1 MAENKI
7 VTLAEIQFNVES
19 AKQQAESLVVSIA
32 NLRKERSGLD
42 KTDEEAA
49 KRVVEID
56 ADLKSM
62 TASYKTL
69 TNTIIAVNDARNN
82 EKITIDSIEKANR
95 GMAAAQK
102 LENLATI
109 EGVQRSNELNAA
121 INKNT
126 QIIKENSSEAKQQ
139 ALNVGNY
146 GKKFDA
152 LGASITQLTR
162 EAPAFANSLNTGF
175 MAISNNIPALSD
187 AIGGI
192 IEKNKQL
199 KAEGQPTKSV
209 LSQIASSF
217 LSWNTAISVGVTLL
231 TVYGGTLFK
240 WLGTIGETK
249 KALNAAQVAQTN
261 YRDALTSSRKD
272 AEKDIV
278 HLKLMYE
285 ATQNA
290 SKSTESRTSAVKEM
304 QKEYPAYFKN
314 MTAEQI
320 MLGGAQKQYE
330 ELTQAIL
337 NNAKAKALEQKIYE
351 NESKKIDLETKQSTQ
366 LAYYEKL
373 GKDINAGYDKLK
385 NAVVSGD
392 VRDAFLTAIKKQESV
407 RDQYK
412 KDLLKTADEIKTITD
427 VNKKLAD
434 KVDTKTYIAKDT
446 PDAKV
451 KEERLPRTEAYLRE
465 LYKTQEDL
473 LDKSLEKE
481 QTKIENNYKETKA
494 KIEKMEAEDTKRKI
508 LTSEGKA
515 AAEQAITNL
524 SLVKEKKLKQANA
537 ADEVVAL
544 SESLER
550 YKTVSDNK
558 LKKDQLDTPR
568 TVAEREQRMLHIF
581 ALERNIDEKR
591 VQAGEIS
598 QTEANKRHESAM
610 YAFNSKIMDINIAF
624 EEQERKR
631 KIDVEKTDS
640 DNKLA
645 VLKDYQSETTR
656 LRIEHLEEQ
665 KQIEISYA
673 NKIGAD
679 VTLIEAKYSKAKKNI
694 YASEWAAKLGYAK
707 EFQQAATGI
716 ASEGTIMAK
725 VVAGTGIVIDTIQG
739 SMKAWAGHA
748 ENPILAGALV
758 GLNIAQGISAL
769 SKLASVNTDVTS
781 KSMKSGSGL
790 SSGQNSMSMYQSSQA
805 EVGNGIVQ
813 RSVSG
818 MQEIAPV
825 QTTAIVIDQ
834 VTAAQRKQTQSDF
847 ISIS

>member
-19 AKQQAESLVVSIA
+19 AKQQAEQLVVSIA
-32 NLRKERSGLD
+32 NLRKERTALD
-42 KTDEEAA
+42 KTDETAA

-56 ADLKSM
+56 ADLKSL
-62 TASYKTL
+62 TSTYKTL

-95 GMAAAQK
+95 GMQAAQK
-102 LENLATI
+102 LENLATA

-152 LGASITQLTR
+152 LGNSITQITR

-187 AIGGI
+187 AIGGL

-199 KAEGQPTKSV
+199 KAEGQPAKSI
-209 LSQIASSF
+209 LSQVASSF

-231 TVYGGTLFK
+231 TIYGGTFFK
-240 WLGTIGETK
+240 WLTTLGAAP
-249 KALNAAQVAQTN
+249 KALNAAQVAHDN
-261 YRDALTSSRKD
+261 YRDAMTASRKD
-272 AEKDIV
+272 SEKDIV

-285 ATQNA
+285 ATQNT
-290 SKSTESRTSAVKEM
+290 SKSIESRTAAVKEM
-304 QKEYPAYFKN
+304 QKEYPSYFKN

-373 GKDINAGYDKLK
+373 GKDITAGYEKLK
-385 NAVVSGD
+385 NSVVPSD
-392 VRDAFLTAIKKQESV
+392 VRDAFLVAIKKQEGV

-434 KVDTKTYIAKDT
+434 KVDTKTYIAKEE
-446 PDAKV
+446 PDKKV
-451 KEERLPRTEAYLRE
+451 KETPLPRTEAYLRE

-481 QTKIENNYKETKA
+481 QVKIENNYKETKA
-494 KIEKMEAEDTKRKI
+494 RIEKMEKEDTKRKI
-508 LTSEGKA
+508 LTTEGRA
-515 AAEQAITNL
+515 AAEEAISNL
-524 SLVKEKKLKQANA
+524 GLVKEKKLRQANA

-550 YKTVSDNK
+550 YKTVSDAK

-568 TVAEREQRMLHIF
+568 TVAEREQRLLHIF

-591 VQAGEIS
+591 VQSGEIS
-598 QTEANKRHESAM
+598 QAEANKRHEAAM
-610 YAFNSKIMDINIAF
+610 FKFNSTIMDMNIAF

-631 KIDVEKTDS
+631 KIDVEKTDY
-640 DNKLA
+640 DNKLS
-645 VLKDYQSETTR
+645 VLKEYQSEHTR

-665 KQIEISYA
+665 KQIEIAAA

-679 VTLIEAKYSKAKKNI
+679 VTLIEEKYSKAKKNI
-694 YASEWAAKLGYAK
+694 YASEWAAKLGFAK

-758 GLNIAQGISAL
+758 ALNIAQGVSAL

-781 KSMKSGSGL
+781 KSVKSSGL
-790 SSGQNSMSMYQSSQA
+790 SGGQNSMSMYQGSQA
-805 EVGNGIVQ
+805 QIGNGIVQ

-834 VTAAQRKQTQSDF
+834 VTAAQQKQTQSDF